1 MFPIKDSVPSHCVPV
16 VTRALILSQRYP
28 QDWLA
33 LPKTFQVLHCR
44 IIELNQSR
52 SRVFLQVLD
61 LRSSGNRK
69 HYRRFP
75 KQPRKRELRWLGVEA
90 LRCPRQW
97 TLMFREFAGSERKP
111 GDKAEVLP
119 GAIFQHVLGI
129 SIDQVVP
136 VLDRNNRRD
145 APDCFDLLYA
155 DFRQSDVAN
164 LALALKIDECA
175 DLIFHRDFRVDP
187 VQL

>member
-1 MFPIKDSVPSHCVPV
+1 MCRYR
-16 VTRALILSQRYP
+16 TGRADALRRNNDLHRRGAE
-28 QDWLA
+28 WLA

-52 SRVFLQVLD
+52 GRVFLQVLD
-61 LRSSGNRK
+61 LRRSGNRK

-75 KQPRKRELRWLGVEA
+75 KQPRERDLRWLGVEA
-90 LRCPRQW
+90 LRCARQW
-97 TLMFREFAGSERKP
+97 TLMFREFSGGEWKP
-111 GDKAEVLP
+111 GDEAEVFP

-136 VLDRNNRRD
+136 VLDRNDRRD
-145 APDCFDLLYA
+145 APDRFDLLYA

-164 LALALKIDECA
+164 LALALKIHQRV

>member
-1 MFPIKDSVPSHCVPV
+1 MQNASRLSRLEIYGSVPEISAAAKDAP
-16 VTRALILSQRYP
+16 T
-28 QDWLA
+28 
-33 LPKTFQVLHCR
+33 
-44 IIELNQSR
+44 ELR
-52 SRVFLQVLD
+52 D
-61 LRSSGNRK
+61 
-69 HYRRFP
+69 
-75 KQPRKRELRWLGVEA
+75 LRWLGVEA
-90 LRCPRQW
+90 LRRPRQW

-111 GDKAEVLP
+111 GDKAEVFP

-164 LALALKIDECA
+164 LALALKIHQRV

-187 VQL
+187 VPFYEINSGK